1 MPIPSGKS
9 FLSPWEGWR
18 RKGRDCKKQ
27 KFLLVETFKKLLP
40 ILIHI
45 TASSACEFGQGED
58 PDFCRKPLQFPRF
71 LEETDCQLLRFH
83 LVIEYGQPPAPQFPS
98 LYVKTAWQLQ
108 SHFGAGVGGGSYD
121 KRTWCRKSLKEQK
134 EMTHNCF
141 KLYNSRNL
149 GPFYNKTSKMRR

>member
-1 MPIPSGKS
+1 MKKRIIALVMMLFCITAMAQEQTVMVNSGQVSDVDDFAVVKDEVVDGIRYVTATPSAKVCS
-9 FLSPWEGWR
+9 
-18 RKGRDCKKQ
+18 KQ
-27 KFLLVETFKKLLP
+27 IDIEIKDNV
-40 ILIHI
+40 ILKVVYI

-58 PDFCRKPLQFPRF
+58 PDFCPKPLQFPRF

-121 KRTWCRKSLKEQK
+121 KRT
-134 EMTHNCF
+134 
-141 KLYNSRNL
+141 
-149 GPFYNKTSKMRR
+149 